1 MLRERLNEALR
12 TATEADDRC
21 AMAIVRLIHAA
32 LKERD
37 QKARAAGQ
45 PQGLSDDDLM
55 GMLEAMLA
63 QRCDSIRRYEASGQ
77 LELADREAPKL
88 DEQACAQAVREVI
101 ADVGAEKLKDTG
113 RVMTELKSRYPGQMD
128 FAKARR
134 MICQRLG

>member
-37 QKARAAGQ
+37 QKARAEGQ

-63 QRCDSIRRYEASGQ
+63 QRCDSIRRYQASGQ
-77 LELADREAPKL
+77 LELADREAREMEIISAFCRRSWTNRRAPRRS
-88 DEQACAQAVREVI
+88 VR
-101 ADVGAEKLKDTG
+101 
-113 RVMTELKSRYPGQMD
+113 
-128 FAKARR
+128 
-134 MICQRLG
+134 